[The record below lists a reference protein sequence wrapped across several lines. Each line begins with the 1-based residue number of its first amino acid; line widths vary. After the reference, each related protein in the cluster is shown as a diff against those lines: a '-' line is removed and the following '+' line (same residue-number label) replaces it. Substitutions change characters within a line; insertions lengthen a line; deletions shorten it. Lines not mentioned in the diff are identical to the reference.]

1 MTIYLNTDRM
11 HAMRKQRGLSCE
23 ALFERADVHLGLLE
37 HSTLPIRG
45 RDLARLACVLQTEPD
60 QLAMYDMDE
69 VRKEIIT
76 KDALQDFL
84 TIRSVTRGDD

>member
-11 HAMRKQRGLSCE
+11 HALRKQRGLSCE
-23 ALFERADVHLGLLE
+23 ALFERADVHLDLLYRWE

-69 VRKEIIT
+69 VREVM
-76 KDALQDFL
+76 
-84 TIRSVTRGDD
+84 S